1 MAGEG
6 AAQFGPLHQCSWKS
20 GALVLE
26 RGPVMTLGVEEG
38 PVMKEGSST
47 KRKAEV
53 AALPTEDR
61 PFVGLLTKRKAEE
74 PAAGCFKGEKR
85 VDVVAAAA
93 AGGEDEAVK
102 TAAGK
107 APTAAGM
114 NLRAGLVVD
123 DELLEHLEW
132 VKSLN
137 LPPLESLIPGLVFSN
152 RRSDFYNESS
162 DEEEEEGEEVV
173 QERNAK

>member
-1 MAGEG
+1 
-6 AAQFGPLHQCSWKS
+6 
-20 GALVLE
+20 
-26 RGPVMTLGVEEG
+26 MTLGVEEG

-53 AALPTEDR
+53 AALPTEDQ
-61 PFVGLLTKRKAEE
+61 PYEGLLTKRKAEE
-74 PAAGCFKGEKR
+74 PAAGCLKGEKPAD
-85 VDVVAAAA
+85 DVVAAA

-162 DEEEEEGEEVV
+162 DEEEEGEEVV
-173 QERNAK
+173 RELNTN

>member
-1 MAGEG
+1 
-6 AAQFGPLHQCSWKS
+6 
-20 GALVLE
+20 
-26 RGPVMTLGVEEG
+26 MTLGVEEG
-38 PVMKEGSST
+38 PVMKVSSTNT

-53 AALPTEDR
+53 AALPTEDQ
-61 PFVGLLTKRKAEE
+61 PFEGLLTKRKAEE
-74 PAAGCFKGEKR
+74 PAAGCFKGEKP
-85 VDVVAAAA
+85 VDDVVAAAA
-93 AGGEDEAVK
+93 AGGEDEADK
-102 TAAGK
+102 
-107 APTAAGM
+107 TAAGM

-162 DEEEEEGEEVV
+162 DEEEEEGDEVV
-173 QERNAK
+173 QERNTK